1 MNARLA
7 QSSKP
12 DTGLIKTTPQRTA
25 QAILEALCDG
35 YAVRPE
41 QVRVTVTA
49 HQARLVGEVDWKY
62 QQQGA
67 TRCALATPGIHS
79 VDNQLTLTPELAGAL
94 LNRSGTATPRD
105 GQSTLAI

>member
-1 MNARLA
+1 MNTRIA

-12 DTGLIKTTPQRTA
+12 DTGLIKATPQRTA
-25 QAILEALCDG
+25 QAILEALCNG
-35 YAVRPE
+35 YAVRPA
-41 QVRVTVTA
+41 QVWVTVTA

-79 VDNQLTLTPELAGAL
+79 VDNQLTLTPELAGAF
-94 LNRSGTATPRD
+94 LNRSAAAAPCDR
-105 GQSTLAI
+105 QSTLAI